1 MDPSQYKIRY
11 KYRYEE
17 TYGRNKTN
25 KKLPPDQVPKTE
37 TNGTT

>member
-17 TYGRNKTN
+17 TYGNKTN